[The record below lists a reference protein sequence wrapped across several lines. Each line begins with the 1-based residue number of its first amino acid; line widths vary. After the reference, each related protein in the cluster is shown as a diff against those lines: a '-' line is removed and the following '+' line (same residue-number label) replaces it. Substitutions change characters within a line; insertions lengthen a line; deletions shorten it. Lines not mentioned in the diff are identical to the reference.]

1 MMKSKLAK
9 LFDEIRY
16 DVDFVKSHTLQP
28 KWYKILKVFILVGF
42 LAGYS
47 FVFGLTKTLLFL
59 ASFLI
64 LCTLIHLTYR
74 SKTRKWTQ
82 TWLDF
87 VVVQEHNTIKYKR
100 IGKFYYSVILVS
112 AIISL
117 VISQVVLKTA
127 G

>member
-1 MMKSKLAK
+1 MMKSRLAK
-9 LFDEIRY
+9 LFHEIRY

-47 FVFGLTKTLLFL
+47 FWFGINKTLLFL

-64 LCTLIHLTYR
+64 LCALIHLTYR
-74 SKTRKWTQ
+74 SKTHKWTQ

-87 VVVQEHNTIKYKR
+87 VVVQEHNTIKMKR
-100 IGKFYYSVILVS
+100 IGRFYYSAILVS
-112 AIISL
+112 AIVSL
-117 VISQVVLKTA
+117 VVSQVVI
-127 G
+127 

>member
-1 MMKSKLAK
+1 MKSRLAK
-9 LFDEIRY
+9 LFHEIRY

-47 FVFGLTKTLLFL
+47 FWFGLTKTLLFL

-64 LCTLIHLTYR
+64 LGTLIHLTYR

-87 VVVQEHNTIKYKR
+87 VVVQEHNTIKMKR
-100 IGKFYYSVILVS
+100 IGRYYYSAILVS
-112 AIISL
+112 AIVSL
-117 VISQVVLKTA
+117 VVSQVVI
-127 G
+127 